1 MYNDTIKAENK
12 IITNENLTQIFQL
25 MGETLKKYQKISMA
39 EQQQNQM
46 LDYGYQSYSFK
57 DDGSK
62 MKVIVDFYDNT
73 NITFDNYDNFISIF
87 YSRIE
92 EIKSLD
98 VHYTLSYTVITPEPN
113 RTRNS
118 YYQSIN
124 MYINENKMDIALKLD
139 SQDPKLENIYNL
151 IKDIVLNASEKYD
164 MVIKKKNAI
173 TSTVSF
179 AIGMIPA
186 LIISTI
192 LLFVPTIGNIFLHGY
207 VVYPICCLFL
217 AYMIGSMF
225 GASKLDKYYATI
237 IPEKKYAGYSDGH
250 AVYKDDLDK
259 FIGTREILIGK
270 KVNNLNNREII
281 KKEYKKYMDYIP
293 IELLVLLVVSALVI
307 IVGLFV

>member
-25 MGETLKKYQKISMA
+25 MGETLKKYQKISIA
-39 EQQQNQM
+39 EEQRNQM
-46 LDYGYQSYSFK
+46 LDYGYQTYSFK
-57 DDGSK
+57 DGGSK
-62 MKVIVDFYDNT
+62 MKVTVDFYDNT

-98 VHYTLSYTVITPEPN
+98 VHYTLSYTVVTPEPN
-113 RTRNS
+113 RRRDN

-124 MYINENKMDIALKLD
+124 MYINENKMDISLRLD
-139 SQDPKLENIYNL
+139 SQDPKLDEIYNL
-151 IKDIVLNASEKYD
+151 IKNVVLNAPEKYD
-164 MVIKKKNAI
+164 MVIKKKSSI
-173 TSTVSF
+173 TNTVAF

-186 LIISTI
+186 IIISTI
-192 LLFVPTIGNIFLHGY
+192 LLFIPQLNTIFLKGY
-207 VVYPICCLFL
+207 VTYPICCLAL
-217 AYMIGSMF
+217 AYLIGNMF
-225 GASKLDKYYATI
+225 AASKLDKYYSPI
-237 IPEKKYAGYSDGH
+237 MPEKKYAGYSDGH
-250 AVYKDDLDK
+250 AVYKDDVDK
-259 FIGTREILIGK
+259 FIGTSEILIGK

-293 IELLVLLVVSALVI
+293 MELLVLLVASVFVV